1 MAGERRAAQAPATC
15 GCPASVAPIDPGG
28 LAKSPAYSQAMAV
41 TGNVKTVSVEGQTA
55 VDVDGQIVGAGD
67 LAAQAERAFQNVETA
82 LTGAGTKLEHVVKWN
97 IHVVQGQNVQA
108 AFEAYQRAWA
118 NRAPPATVT
127 MAYVAGLGAVIELDA
142 IAAVP
147 VSGD

>member
-1 MAGERRAAQAPATC
+1 
-15 GCPASVAPIDPGG
+15 
-28 LAKSPAYSQAMAV
+28 MAV